1 MKKTDISL
9 LLNLALAAALVI
21 VLWHTSASKDEN
33 YKESDADTS
42 AYNCIMTR
50 TSIREFTSESV
61 AKSTVDSILRA
72 AMAAPTAGD
81 KRPWN
86 FIVIN
91 NREEL
96 DSLAS
101 TADAWAPVGRA
112 PMAIVVAGNVKKTF
126 PGEGELYW
134 VEDCSAASENLLLAA
149 HSLGLG
155 AVWCGVFPIQE
166 RVNTIRKSLEL
177 PDSIVPLGII
187 AVGHPAQHPE
197 PKNKFD
203 FHAIRYN
210 SWK

>member
-9 LLNLALAAALVI
+9 LLNIVLVAALGI
-21 VLWHTSASKDEN
+21 VLWQTSSPKVESE
-33 YKESDADTS
+33 KESAGPSS
-42 AYNCIMTR
+42 AYDCIMTR
-50 TSIREFTSESV
+50 TSIREFTAEPV
-61 AKSTVDSILRA
+61 AKSAVDTILRA

-91 NREEL
+91 NRQTL
-96 DSLAS
+96 DSLAA

-112 PMAIVVAGNVKKTF
+112 PMAVVVAGNVKKTF

-155 AVWCGVFPIQE
+155 AVWCGAFPIQE
-166 RVNTIRKSLEL
+166 RVRTLSASLQL

-187 AVGHPAQHPE
+187 AVGHPAQNPE